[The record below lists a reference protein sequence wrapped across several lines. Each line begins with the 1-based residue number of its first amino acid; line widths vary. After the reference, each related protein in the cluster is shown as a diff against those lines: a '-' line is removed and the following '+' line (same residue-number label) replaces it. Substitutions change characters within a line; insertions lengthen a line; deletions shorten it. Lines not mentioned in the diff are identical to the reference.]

1 MSARNPHDH
10 KGNSEEKCVRCGWV
24 MGHRPLNCMNDDTPH
39 VFPSQQTE
47 IERLRDWHSEM
58 FQYAADRDA
67 EIERLRALTDQ
78 LVHLLPHFH
87 LSQRCQPPQGVA
99 LEDWCTECHA
109 VAAYR
114 EARRER

>member
-1 MSARNPHDH
+1 MS
-10 KGNSEEKCVRCGWV
+10 G
-24 MGHRPLNCMNDDTPH
+24 DDI
-39 VFPSQQTE
+39 VQ
-47 IERLRDWHSEM
+47 RLRCEQPPRGCM
-58 FQYAADRDA
+58 CQNCEAAD
-67 EIERLRALTDQ
+67 EIERLRALADQ

-99 LEDWCTECHA
+99 LEDWCTECHV

>member
-1 MSARNPHDH
+1 M
-10 KGNSEEKCVRCGWV
+10 CQ
-24 MGHRPLNCMNDDTPH
+24 NC
-39 VFPSQQTE
+39 E
-47 IERLRDWHSEM
+47 
-58 FQYAADRDA
+58 AAD
-67 EIERLRALTDQ
+67 EIERLRALADQ

-99 LEDWCTECHA
+99 LEDWCTECHV

>member
-1 MSARNPHDH
+1 VSGDI
-10 KGNSEEKCVRCGWV
+10 V
-24 MGHRPLNCMNDDTPH
+24 D
-39 VFPSQQTE
+39 
-47 IERLRDWHSEM
+47 RLRRIHGGSAVVEVT
-58 FQYAADRDA
+58 QEAAD
-67 EIERLRALTDQ
+67 EIERLRALADQ